1 MTIQQIKYVI
11 GITETG
17 SFNKAAEKM
26 FVSQPSLTST
36 IHDLEDELGITI
48 FNRSGRGVT
57 LTNDGQEFVS
67 NARQVYLNFQNL
79 SEKYNE
85 NSNIKKKFGVSTQ
98 HYSFA
103 VKSFVEMVKGFN
115 TNEYEFAIR
124 ETKTKD
130 VIEDVASLKS
140 EIGILYLSDFNRKP
154 IENLLKARD
163 LEFHHLIDCKAYV
176 YIWK

>member
-67 NARQVYLNFQNL
+67 SARQVYLSFQNL

-85 NSNIKKKFGVSTQ
+85 NSNI
-98 HYSFA
+98 
-103 VKSFVEMVKGFN
+103 
-115 TNEYEFAIR
+115 
-124 ETKTKD
+124 
-130 VIEDVASLKS
+130 
-140 EIGILYLSDFNRKP
+140 
-154 IENLLKARD
+154 
-163 LEFHHLIDCKAYV
+163 
-176 YIWK
+176 